1 MIYGKQF
8 LLKRERELERE
19 LESES
24 KRVSGGGGG
33 YRERERE
40 PDRQRGHCHYHG
52 LKMTSFHHRVRLLH
66 YLQWFQKAR
75 EPYTHNQAAN

>member
-1 MIYGKQF
+1 MIYGEKIF
-8 LLKRERELERE
+8 IK
-19 LESES
+19 
-24 KRVSGGGGG
+24 
-33 YRERERE
+33 ERERAGE
-40 PDRQRGHCHYHG
+40 REQESQWRGGGERVRERARQTDRQRGHCHYHG